1 MITPLFTFMVL
12 FAFLFAC
19 AGESEAAWMFLLFA
33 VLAYFA

>member
-1 MITPLFTFMVL
+1 MIPFITIMIL

-33 VLAYFA
+33 ALAYFA